1 MLQGATSKAMLISI
15 ADCIVH
21 LQSLA
26 AESRISK
33 VRGLSC
39 YVLLVI
45 QLLKMLKRLK
55 FTCLRIKELR
65 STKSMKTYQMK
76 TKTIE
81 NIAAD
86 LCVYQTFL
94 AKPQDQRDLR
104 AHHGKLLAFRD
115 FSVTKDCTL
124 KQKKTWV
131 ISEPRTLMD
140 HSISTLPLS
149 SPRLPDPRLTS
160 ENSLLRLNSSWC
172 LCVYILH
179 ALRAWTV
186 AWNILKL
193 CLLFTPPQRWQ
204 VHQNLVMSCWPLNRT
219 CWTGKLRNWMTQT
232 VSIERPQRF
241 EIRTLCCAL
250 TTLSPSDLDS
260 GFQSYELFG
269 SGCEHQNQCR
279 KRQIHLLYQ
288 ILELCCSRVSNIAW
302 CFKKRAHGNKRNHLA
317 TPGSLGNTQ
326 ECCAALCVYLCF
338 SGVFPCALLSS
349 KSYFPNMQA

>member
-1 MLQGATSKAMLISI
+1 MLQGATSKAMPISI

-33 VRGLSC
+33 MRGLSC

-45 QLLKMLKRLK
+45 QLLKRLKRLK

-65 STKSMKTYQMK
+65 STKSMKTYEMK
-76 TKTIE
+76 MKTIE
-81 NIAAD
+81 NVAAD

-124 KQKKTWV
+124 KQKKKWV
-131 ISEPRTLMD
+131 ISESRTLMD

-193 CLLFTPPQRWQ
+193 CLLFTPPQRWR
-204 VHQNLVMSCWPLNRT
+204 VRQNLVMSCWPLNRT
-219 CWTGKLRNWMTQT
+219 CWTGKQRNWMTQT

-288 ILELCCSRVSNIAW
+288 ILELCCSRGLQHRLVFQETCAW
-302 CFKKRAHGNKRNHLA
+302 QQKE
-317 TPGSLGNTQ
+317 SLGNPRQHTRM
-326 ECCAALCVYLCF
+326 LRSLMCVSLLLWCVC
-338 SGVFPCALLSS
+338 VFPCALLSS